1 MPTTERSLADVL
13 QDIVRNIQNIVRS
26 EVLLAKTEIRE
37 EIFKAGMASIMIVA
51 GGLVGAFALFFLLFS
66 AVYGLTR
73 VVPDWA
79 AALIVGGALAVIAG
93 GLVALGAGRFKQ
105 VRPAPEKTIETLK
118 ENLEWA
124 KRQAR

>member
-1 MPTTERSLADVL
+1 MPSTERSLADVL

-37 EIFKAGMASIMIVA
+37 EIFKAGTASIMIVA
-51 GGLVGAFALFFLLFS
+51 GGLVGAFALFFLMFS
-66 AVYGLTR
+66 AVYALTR

-93 GLVALGAGRFKQ
+93 GLVAVGAGRFKQ

-124 KRQAR
+124 KRQAK